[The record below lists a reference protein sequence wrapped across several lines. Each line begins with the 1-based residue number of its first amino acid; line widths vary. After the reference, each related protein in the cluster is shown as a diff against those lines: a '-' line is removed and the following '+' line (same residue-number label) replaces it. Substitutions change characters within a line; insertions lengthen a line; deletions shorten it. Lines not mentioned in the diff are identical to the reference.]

1 MVRMLQRG
9 FIVSGPVIS
18 DMVAALLLAFW
29 ALLRVSEYTVP
40 TKDTFFD
47 ASTYATRADV
57 RFIPST
63 SNPRCMIFTVKVS
76 KQDQF
81 RVGHDLIVY
90 PSADPRFCPVAAM
103 RQLFIR
109 DPQPPTAPL
118 FDFNPRT
125 SNVADRHRS
134 MDLYQYI
141 AIFNRVV
148 IAAGLDVSATKTH
161 SLRSGGA
168 TAMLRAGVPAYVI
181 TKLGRWK
188 SACWQTYTWA
198 SHALVQH
205 AHNALGTILPDNT
218 PVDFDAV
225 RRDVTLH

>member
-1 MVRMLQRG
+1 MQMK
-9 FIVSGPVIS
+9 
-18 DMVAALLLAFW
+18 MA
-29 ALLRVSEYTVP
+29 TVGMHP
-40 TKDTFFD
+40 HRER
-47 ASTYATRADV
+47 SPLIMADV
-57 RFIPST
+57 SLLGAASGERVHRPYQGHFLRRFYLRHSGRR
-63 SNPRCMIFTVKVS
+63 S
-76 KQDQF
+76 
-81 RVGHDLIVY
+81 VY
-90 PSADPRFCPVAAM
+90 PVNK
-103 RQLFIR
+103 
-109 DPQPPTAPL
+109 QP
-118 FDFNPRT
+118 
-125 SNVADRHRS
+125 
-134 MDLYQYI
+134 QYI